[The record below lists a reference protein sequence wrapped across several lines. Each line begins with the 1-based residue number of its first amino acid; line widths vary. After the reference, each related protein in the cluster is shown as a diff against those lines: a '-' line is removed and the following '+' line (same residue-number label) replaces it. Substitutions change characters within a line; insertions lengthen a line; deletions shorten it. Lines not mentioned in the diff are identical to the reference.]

1 MDIEYDGTR
10 YRGWQVQENARSVAG
25 EIQRAIRAIGA
36 EMVDMGGSGR
46 TDAGVHA
53 LRQTVHLRLRSP
65 VVVEPFRVE
74 LNDALPHDIN
84 VLSLLAAADKFHS
97 RHDAVSRAYLYQI
110 ARRRAALAK
119 KYVWW
124 VKRTLNPE
132 AMARAAALMEG
143 RHDFR
148 HFCERPADQS
158 STIVVVERVAVEK
171 AGDLRLVRMVASH
184 FLWKMVRRVVGALV
198 RVGTGEL
205 SQDDLRRLVDP
216 SDRSAGTSPPGSQH
230 PGVLESAVAEWT
242 APPSGLFLE
251 RAIYPGEPGPGPVQP
266 AVPVG
271 SIPAFTPF
279 LGQSTRG

>member
-1 MDIEYDGTR
+1 MDLEYDGTR

-65 VVVEPFRVE
+65 VAVEPFRAE

-84 VLSLLAAADKFHS
+84 VLSLLAAADKFHA

-124 VKRTLNPE
+124 VKRSLNAE
-132 AMARAAALMEG
+132 AMARAAGLMEG

-148 HFCERPADQS
+148 LFCERPADQS

-171 AGDLRLVRMVASH
+171 AGDLLLVRMVASH
-184 FLWKMVRRVVGALV
+184 FLWKMVRRAVGALV

-205 SQDDLRRLVDP
+205 SQDDLRRLIDP
-216 SDRSAGTSPPGSQH
+216 AGHAAG
-230 PGVLESAVAEWT
+230 GLLESSVAEWT

-251 RAIYPGEPGPGPVQP
+251 RAIYPGEPGPGPLLP
-266 AVPVG
+266 AIPVATVPT
-271 SIPAFTPF
+271 FTPF
-279 LGQSTRG
+279 LGAQTRD